1 MKGGNR
7 GEDRL
12 IVRLEAVVRSA
23 ELRSCDDGDGAT
35 GKTDS
40 HCALPVDDDP
50 VRGVPPLLL
59 LLLRAGGTGSSV
71 SGR

>member
-23 ELRSCDDGDGAT
+23 ESRFGDGAT

-40 HCALPVDDDP
+40 HCALPVGDA
-50 VRGVPPLLL
+50 VRGVPPLLP
-59 LLLRAGGTGSSV
+59 LLLRAGGAGSSV